1 MPRVRAAKW
10 GRPGVCQ
17 GAGPSAKLG
26 GTCQV
31 GVEILVAAFDFTTTY
46 ANHEKTERPN
56 TVLGLLDLAGVP
68 RRNVTRTYYAGAGNP
83 SARESLP

>member
-1 MPRVRAAKW
+1 M
-10 GRPGVCQ
+10 
-17 GAGPSAKLG
+17 L
-26 GTCQV
+26 
-31 GVEILVAAFDFTTTY
+31 LAAFDFTMTY